1 MTRSDTTRLQ
11 LAKSTLIRLSDSAR
25 TIRCD
30 SGSLWITQ
38 DGSALDIV
46 LEPGQQ
52 FRRTGCIG
60 TIVYALEPTHMTLEH
75 AAAATT
81 CKRAAVRPA
90 TRRVLAMD

>member
-38 DGSALDIV
+38 DGSARDIV

-52 FRRTGCIG
+52 FRRDGCVG
-60 TIVYALEPTHMTLEH
+60 TIVYALEPTQMTLEH
-75 AAAATT
+75 AVVAAA
-81 CKRAAVRPA
+81 CKRAAVRA
-90 TRRVLAMD
+90 TTRRVLAMD